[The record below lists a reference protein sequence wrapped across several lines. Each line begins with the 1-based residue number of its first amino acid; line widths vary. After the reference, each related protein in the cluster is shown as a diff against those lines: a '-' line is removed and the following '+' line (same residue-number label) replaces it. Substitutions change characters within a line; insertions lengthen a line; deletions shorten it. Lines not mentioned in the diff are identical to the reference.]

1 MIMEACAEM
10 FAEVNIDVRC
20 QSGHVFL
27 PPPAQEYSFWI
38 RGTSQLMSVPGV
50 FQTKPLAETFLPLKG
65 IPVVPP
71 PPRAR
76 KYVGSDVREGTC
88 FPGKKLI

>member
-1 MIMEACAEM
+1 MEACAEM

-50 FQTKPLAETFLPLKG
+50 FQTKPLAENVFPLKRILVVILF
-65 IPVVPP
+65 IPLS
-71 PPRAR
+71 
-76 KYVGSDVREGTC
+76 GMREEN
-88 FPGKKLI
+88 PWENN